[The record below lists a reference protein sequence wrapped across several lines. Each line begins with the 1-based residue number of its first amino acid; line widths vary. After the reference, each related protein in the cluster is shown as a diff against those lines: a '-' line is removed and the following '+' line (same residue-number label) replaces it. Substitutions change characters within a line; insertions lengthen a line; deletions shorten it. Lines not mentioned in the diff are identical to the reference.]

1 MGIIVPSIAVVQSFQ
16 GHVIIR
22 GMKVLLIGS
31 GGREHTL
38 AWRLAQSPHLDRLLI
53 APGNPGTARLG
64 QNIAIPVTDL
74 DALADL
80 AQREAVDLVI
90 VGPEDPLVHGL
101 VDRCLARGIPAFGPT
116 AAAARIE
123 GSKSFAKT
131 LMREAGVPTA
141 AAYTFESPADA
152 AAFVRKSARP
162 WVVKA
167 DGLAQG
173 KGVVVPDDPA
183 ATLAAIERLG
193 TTAAGTRLVLEERLY
208 GREISVLAL
217 CDGKTLLP
225 LPPARD
231 HKRLRDGDQGPN
243 TGGMGAVAPI
253 EDVDVA
259 QMVAQY
265 MQPVVD
271 RLAARGTPFCGSLYA
286 GLILTD
292 AGPLVLEFNA
302 RFGDPEAQVVLPL
315 VEGDFLAALA
325 DAAGGRLDP
334 GMLRRRPG
342 YAACVVLAAAGYP
355 DAPRRG
361 DPIYGTET
369 VATSDLLL
377 FHAGTAQRDD
387 TLVTAGGRV
396 LGVTGLGPNMQAALD
411 RAYGAIRTIDFADK
425 QYRTDIGT

>member
-1 MGIIVPSIAVVQSFQ
+1 MC
-16 GHVIIR
+16 R
-22 GMKVLLIGS
+22 MKVLLIGS

-38 AWRLAQSPHLDRLLI
+38 AWRLAQSPQLDQLLI

-64 QNIAIPVTDL
+64 RNIAIPVTDL

-80 AQREAVDLVI
+80 AQREAVDLVV

-131 LMREAGVPTA
+131 LMQEAGVPTA
-141 AAYTFESPADA
+141 ASHTFATPADA
-152 AAFVRKSARP
+152 ATFVRKTGQP

-173 KGVVVPDDPA
+173 KGVVVPRDVA

-193 TTAAGTRLVLEERLY
+193 TTAAGTRLVLEERLH
-208 GREISVLAL
+208 GCEISVLAL

-231 HKRLRDGDQGPN
+231 HKRLLDGDNGPN

-259 QMVAQY
+259 QIVAQC

-286 GLILTD
+286 GLILTEC
-292 AGPLVLEFNA
+292 GPLVLEFNA
-302 RFGDPEAQVVLPL
+302 RLGDPEAQVVLPL
-315 VEGDFLAALA
+315 VEGDLPAALMA
-325 DAAGGRLDP
+325 CAEGRLDP
-334 GMLRRRPG
+334 GMLRRRSG

-361 DPIYGTET
+361 DPIHGTAAVET
-369 VATSDLLL
+369 ADLLL

-396 LGVTGLGPNMQAALD
+396 LGVTGLGPDMRVALD
-411 RAYGAIRTIDFADK
+411 RAYDAIRTINFADK
-425 QYRTDIGT
+425 QYRTDIGA

>member
-1 MGIIVPSIAVVQSFQ
+1 MN
-16 GHVIIR
+16 
-22 GMKVLLIGS
+22 VLLIGS

-38 AWRLAQSPHLDRLLI
+38 AWRLAQSPQLGRLLI
-53 APGNPGTARLG
+53 APGNPGTAQLG
-64 QNIAIPVTDL
+64 QNVPVPVTDL

-80 AQREAVDLVI
+80 AQREAVDLVV

-101 VDRCLARGIPAFGPT
+101 ADRCLARGIPTFGPT

-123 GSKSFAKT
+123 GSKAFAKT

-141 AAYTFESPADA
+141 AAYTFDTPADA
-152 AAFVRKSARP
+152 AAFVQRSGQP

-173 KGVVVPDDPA
+173 KGVAVPGDLA

-193 TTAAGTRLVLEERLY
+193 ATAAGTRLVLEERLY

-231 HKRLRDGDQGPN
+231 HKRLLDGDHGPN

-253 EDVDVA
+253 EDIDVA
-259 QMVAQY
+259 PIVAQY

-286 GLILTD
+286 GLILTER
-292 AGPLVLEFNA
+292 GPLVLEFNA

-315 VEGDFLAALA
+315 VEGDLLAALA
-325 DAAGGRLDP
+325 ACAAGHLDA
-334 GMLRRRPG
+334 GMLRQRPG
-342 YAACVVLAAAGYP
+342 YAACVVLAAVGYP
-355 DAPRRG
+355 DTPRRG
-361 DPIYGTET
+361 DPIQGIEAVET
-369 VATSDLLL
+369 TDLLL
-377 FHAGTAQRDD
+377 FHAGTAQHED
-387 TLVTAGGRV
+387 TLVTSGGRV
-396 LGVTGLGPNMQAALD
+396 LGVTGLGPDMRAALD
-411 RAYGAIRTIDFADK
+411 QAYAAIQTIDFADK
-425 QYRTDIGT
+425 QYRTDIGE

>member
-1 MGIIVPSIAVVQSFQ
+1 
-16 GHVIIR
+16 
-22 GMKVLLIGS
+22 MKVLLIGS

-325 DAAGGRLDP
+325 DAAAGRLDP